1 MSPQRAHPLPQASK
15 SEALPSCAL
24 RVRQNVSIVDH
35 LGTGSSVLLCQPNET
50 VPRMTVP
57 DDVGHP
63 FAHRPGEDGGGLRGK
78 RLDEQFESQVDPCC
92 GEKLARTLQF
102 ARELWL
108 PVPCYRLTYLTQRL
122 TRHALDLREFLH
134 TAVGLLLDQ
143 VPRQFALEGDH
154 GERLP
159 QQIMQVTREAESF
172 LLDL

>member
-15 SEALPSCAL
+15 SEALPNCAF

-50 VPRMTVP
+50 VLRVTVP
-57 DDVGHP
+57 DDVGHS
-63 FAHRPGEDGGGLRGK
+63 FAHRPGEDGGDLGGK
-78 RLDEQFESQVDPCC
+78 RLAERFDLRVDPCC
-92 GEKLARTLQF
+92 GEELTRPLQF

-108 PVPCYRLTYLTQRL
+108 PVPCHRLTYLTQRL

-143 VPRQFALEGDH
+143 
-154 GERLP
+154 
-159 QQIMQVTREAESF
+159 
-172 LLDL
+172 